1 MDHLVK
7 LGDLGR
13 VPVPQTNP
21 MTIFFLDK
29 LQESR
34 KETPVKVGQE
44 GGREEKSIRLG
55 PGLAQEWMLTKAEGV
70 IVGVIRSIGIGHT
83 QLTGEQR
90 GPFRVRLGSLA

>member
-1 MDHLVK
+1 LDHLVK
-7 LGDLGR
+7 LGDLGC

-21 MTIFFLDK
+21 MTICFLNK

-34 KETPVKVGQE
+34 KKTPVKFGQE
-44 GGREEKSIRLG
+44 GGREEESVRLG

-83 QLTGEQR
+83 Q
-90 GPFRVRLGSLA
+90 